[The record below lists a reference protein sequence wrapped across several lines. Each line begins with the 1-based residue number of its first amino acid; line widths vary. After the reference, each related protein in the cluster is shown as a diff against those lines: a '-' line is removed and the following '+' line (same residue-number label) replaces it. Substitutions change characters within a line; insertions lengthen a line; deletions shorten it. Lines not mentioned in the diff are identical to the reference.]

1 MSTRIEAAAGPE
13 IRRDPRHRRRRAGR
27 VLRILGILCLAG
39 AVGVGGYLAW
49 LLWGTG
55 LTTKRHQSELRRQFE
70 PTLGT
75 RPAPQT
81 PEEEPVHLPG
91 DAVAILQ
98 IPRIDLDVV
107 VVEGTDTESLKRG
120 PGHYAQTAYPWQDR
134 GRVGIAGHRTTYG
147 HPFWSLDKLRPGDR
161 IILQTEYGT
170 FRYEVTR
177 SFIIVPSN
185 DSVLDQTSGPTLVL
199 TTCNPRFSAAQRLI
213 VVAVRL

>member
-1 MSTRIEAAAGPE
+1 MSAETRTAADPG
-13 IRRDPRHRRRRAGR
+13 IRRDGKHRRDKAGR

-55 LTTKRHQSELRRQFE
+55 LTTKRHQSELRREFE
-70 PTLGT
+70 PSLDS
-75 RPAPQT
+75 RPIPQT
-81 PEEEPVHLPG
+81 PEQEPVHLPG
-91 DAVAILQ
+91 DAVAILVIPQ
-98 IPRIDLDVV
+98 IDVDVV
-107 VVEGTDTESLKRG
+107 IVEGTDTESLKRG
-120 PGHYAQTAYPWQDR
+120 PGHYTKTAYPWQDR
-134 GRVGIAGHRTTYG
+134 GRVAIAGHRTTYG
-147 HPFWSLDKLRPGDR
+147 APFWSLDKLRPGDR

-185 DSVLDQTSGPTLVL
+185 DSVLDQTTEPTLVL

-213 VVAVRL
+213 VVATRL